1 MSDQPSAPTRPAP
14 LPRRRPAPP
23 TTARPLPRRRAT
35 PPAPDTFVRVVT
47 VADVQVSNPAAVLAA
62 AAAVGWSPGAGSDAE
77 RLRSA
82 LEHLA
87 ADRAALDGARVLAT
101 SSTAQALDLTAGD
114 ALADESPEL
123 AAWVNAQAG

>member
-1 MSDQPSAPTRPAP
+1 M
-14 LPRRRPAPP
+14 
-23 TTARPLPRRRAT
+23 
-35 PPAPDTFVRVVT
+35 T

-62 AAAVGWSPGAGSDAE
+62 AAAAGWSPGEGSDAE

-87 ADRAALDGARVLAT
+87 AGRPALDGARVLAT

-114 ALADESPEL
+114 ALADESAEL